1 MVESLLEI
9 FVPKRFVGPPK
20 PPKRW
25 DKPDQKPGRLWTREF
40 TLLFMMTMCANSFIA
55 VYYCFEQW
63 MEGLGIGANWR
74 GVLLSALF
82 AMLLLFR
89 PIASVVMRKHGKFW
103 PMVFSMAVSVGVMLS
118 YPHVPMA
125 NAVPIIFAM
134 RIVQGIAL
142 AVFSAC
148 IVGVLVE
155 CIPPGQSARGFAIFS
170 LTMLLPYSIIPGL
183 SEKLLPLVG
192 GEANLFASMAWLG
205 LPSFIMLLL
214 LAKKLRQPETAAM
227 GGDDQSLKDIIHSV
241 GHSGLGF
248 VYLGCLFFSMTTVMA
263 IFFMK
268 GLCGLTGAHPAWFF
282 TTYSVTII
290 LVRIFGSHM
299 LDTLPR
305 YRVSVL
311 CSGALALIM
320 LAFSHAG
327 GWIFIPLSCLYGLS
341 IGLLY
346 PLMAAAV
353 FDRSTPDTRSI
364 NSNVMYAAFDASGMF
379 APMLGGGVIAA
390 GFGYEGV
397 FCAAAATAAMCG
409 VAMLVDRARMRKRER
424 FRG

>member
-1 MVESLLEI
+1 MVDSLLEI
-9 FVPKRFVGPPK
+9 FVPRRFVGPSK

-25 DKPDQKPGRLWTREF
+25 DKPGHKPGRLWTREF

-63 MEGLGIGANWR
+63 MEGMGIGANWR
-74 GVLLSALF
+74 GILLSALF

-103 PMVFSMAVSVGVMLS
+103 PMTLSLAVSVAVMLC
-118 YPHVPMA
+118 YPLVPPTD
-125 NAVPIIFAM
+125 AVPVIFAM
-134 RIVQGIAL
+134 RIAQGIAL
-142 AVFSAC
+142 AVYSAC
-148 IVGVLVE
+148 TVGMLVE
-155 CIPPGQSARGFAIFS
+155 CIPPGQSAKGFAIFS

-205 LPSFIMLLL
+205 LPSFIMLFM
-214 LAKKLRQPETAAM
+214 LAGKLRQPETAVM
-227 GGDDQSLKDIIHSV
+227 GGGNEALKDIVHSAT
-241 GHSGLGF
+241 HSGLGY

-268 GLCGLTGAHPAWFF
+268 GLCSVTGDHPALFF

-290 LVRIFGSHM
+290 LVRIFGSHL

-311 CSGALALIM
+311 CSGSLALIM
-320 LAFSHAG
+320 VAFAHSG
-327 GWIFIPLSCLYGLS
+327 GWIFFLLSCLYGLS

-346 PLMAAAV
+346 PLMAATV
-353 FDRSTPDTRSI
+353 FDRSSADTRSI
-364 NSNVMYAAFDASGMF
+364 NSNVMYAAFDASGML
-379 APMLGGGVIAA
+379 APMLGGSVIAA
-390 GFGYEGV
+390 GFGYSGV
-397 FCAAAATAAMCG
+397 FWAAAATASLCG
-409 VAMLVDRARMRKRER
+409 LAMLIDRARQRKLER
-424 FRG
+424 LHG